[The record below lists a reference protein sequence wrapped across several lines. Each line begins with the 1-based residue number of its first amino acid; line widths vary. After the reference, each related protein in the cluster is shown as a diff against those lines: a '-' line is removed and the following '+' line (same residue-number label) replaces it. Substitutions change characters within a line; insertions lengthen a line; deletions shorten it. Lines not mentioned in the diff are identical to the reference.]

1 MLRVTGLDP
10 TGRRRTGPTRIVL
23 RAATAALAAL
33 MLCAIP
39 GGLAGAAPITPSD
52 PLGLGD
58 DPVESV
64 LDTFGLGTKVDQD
77 PNNYAYD
84 CPDVLIVAITGATD
98 SDSDRNPVDEVDRLP
113 WSNWVGNVTVPA
125 GEASASTPGRVGW
138 VYVPYASEYGVA
150 VAEPVPTYQESVAE
164 GLATMGRMIDANKT
178 ACGTSTKYVLLGYS
192 VGAEVVERLA
202 VDIGSRPSTAHVT
215 SDDIAGVA
223 LVGDPYRPA
232 GTASLDEPG
241 PPGGGFMSS
250 EPKDYGTLTNKIR
263 WACRPMDIACDA
275 PENLGVLPLALNVFG
290 RMHFTLLDPGRTVTE
305 FVAVSSDVAA
315 RTIAYVFSDPD
326 FATSDESLLDVM
338 LRVSDRTQPLP
349 DEASPTPREMFDA
362 VTWALGPGRPVVEA
376 KLQAEAVGFGED
388 NADIPQL
395 FEKPYVEL
403 GFLQHLYYWD
413 NFPDNG
419 RDWESEKM
427 IRWITDL
434 AREQSEAPPVDE
446 PAAPPAGDTTGPAE
460 PRVVPPVNPGYLAP
474 PAQPGETVPSTW
486 EEVLKSLGLPPEPG
500 K

>member
-1 MLRVTGLDP
+1 MESR
-10 TGRRRTGPTRIVL
+10 TGRMSPGG
-23 RAATAALAAL
+23 AATRVFAVCATALLAVTVLQTSVAA
-33 MLCAIP
+33 
-39 GGLAGAAPITPSD
+39 AAPITPSD

-64 LDTFGLGTKVDQD
+64 LDTFGLGNKVDQD

-84 CPDVLIVAITGATD
+84 CPDILIVAITGATD
-98 SDSDRNPVDEVDRLP
+98 SESDRNPVDEVDRLP
-113 WSNWVGNVTVPA
+113 WSNWVGNVTVPT
-125 GEASASTPGRVGW
+125 GEANAEYPGRVGW

-150 VAEPVPTYQESVAE
+150 VADPVPTYQESVRE
-164 GLATMGRMIDANKT
+164 GLSTMTRMIDENKT

-192 VGAEVVERLA
+192 VGAEAVERLA
-202 VDIGSRPSTAHVT
+202 VDIGSRPSTAHVS

-232 GTASLDEPG
+232 GTASLDKPG

-250 EPKDYGTLTNKIR
+250 EPKDYGTLTDKIR

-290 RMHFTLLDPGRTVTE
+290 RMHFTLLDPARTVTD
-305 FVAVSSDVAA
+305 FAAVSSDVAA
-315 RTIAYVFSDPD
+315 RTIAHVFSDPG
-326 FATSDESLLDVM
+326 FATSDESVLDVM
-338 LRVSDRTQPLP
+338 LRVSDRTEPTA
-349 DEASPTPREMFDA
+349 DEPAPSPQEMFDA
-362 VTWALGPGRPVVEA
+362 AQWAMGPGRSVVEA
-376 KLQAEAVGFGED
+376 KLAAEAKGFAAD

-395 FEKPYVEL
+395 WEKPYIEL

-419 RDWESEKM
+419 RDWESEKL
-427 IRWITDL
+427 IRWITDI
-434 AREQSEAPPVDE
+434 AREKSEKPPVIEPAVPPAADGAEAP
-446 PAAPPAGDTTGPAE
+446 
-460 PRVVPPVNPGYLAP
+460 RVIPPVAPGYLAP
-474 PAQPGETVPSTW
+474 PAAPTETVPSTW